1 MLRKRQVIQG
11 TPISGGIVLGHARV
25 ILPGNIEIPEIAV
38 PAYRLRDEAAALD
51 RAIEETIVELKA
63 LRESAGKKVGGPVAR
78 IFDAQLMIAGD
89 YEFLKTV
96 KSEIEARRRNAG
108 FVYNSLVINTT
119 TPLKSSDD
127 PYMRQMAKDIEAVA
141 KKVLSHLSGYSKRD
155 HKFAPSTI
163 LVGKFF
169 SPGDVLSYRQ
179 RKAIGFLVSEGG
191 TNSHMALIAR
201 GLLLPMAVVR
211 HGWNMVPD
219 HSRII
224 LDGSTGTVI
233 VNPTDEDW
241 QEYQKRRKRHGP
253 ALIKRIKKLPHIPP
267 MTRDG
272 KEIGVGANLALPGP
286 ADDILSEQKIPV
298 GLYRTEFLYLAHG
311 AFPDE
316 EAQYGYYQ
324 QIADKFTGT
333 SVIIRTFDLG
343 YDKLSTESVWMSE
356 DNPALGWRGI
366 RPMLDMIPVFKT
378 QIRAILRASTRKN
391 IKIMLPMITELG
403 ELEKA
408 KKLIAQVKFRLRKD
422 ELPFDP
428 DIKIGIMVEVPSAAM
443 TADVLA
449 RKVDF
454 ISIGTNDLT
463 QYTLAVDRM
472 NSRVAHLYSAF
483 HPAVLNLIK
492 MTVEACKKH
501 DIPVSICGEVAGDL
515 LALPLFVGMELDMLS
530 MNPNRIFDFC
540 RAVRKIDSRLVRHMV
555 ASVMASGSLSETMQ
569 KLENFRTAM
578 AQRKR

>member
-1 MLRKRQVIQG
+1 MLRKKQIIQG

-25 ILPGNIEIPEIAV
+25 ILPGNIEVPEIAV

-141 KKVLSHLSGYSKRD
+141 RKVLSHLSGYSKRD
-155 HKFAPSTI
+155 HKFAPNTI

-169 SPGDVLSYRQ
+169 SPGEVLSYRQ

-201 GLLLPMAVVR
+201 GLLLPMVVVR

-233 VNPTDEDW
+233 VNPTDDDW
-241 QEYQKRRKRHGP
+241 QEYQRRRKRLGP
-253 ALIKRIKKLPHIPP
+253 ALIKRIRKLSQIPP
-267 MTRDG
+267 VTRDG

-316 EAQYGYYQ
+316 ETQYRYYQ
-324 QIADKFTGT
+324 QIADKFAGT

-366 RPMLDMIPVFKT
+366 RPMLDMSPVFKT

-408 KKLIAQVKFRLRKD
+408 RKLIAQVKFRLRKD
-422 ELPFDP
+422 GLSFDP
-428 DIKIGIMVEVPSAAM
+428 DIKLGIMVEVPSAAM
-443 TADVLA
+443 TADALA

-454 ISIGTNDLT
+454 MSIGTNDLT

-501 DIPVSICGEVAGDL
+501 DIPVSICGEVAGDI

-530 MNPNRIFDFC
+530 MNPSRIFDFC
-540 RAVRKIDSRLVRHMV
+540 RAVRKIDSRLVRHIV
-555 ASVMASGSLSETMQ
+555 GSVMASGSPSEALQ

-578 AQRKR
+578 AQQKR

>member
-155 HKFAPSTI
+155 HKFAPNTI

-253 ALIKRIKKLPHIPP
+253 ALIKRIKKLPNIPP

>member
-1 MLRKRQVIQG
+1 MLRKRQIIHG
-11 TPISGGIVLGHARV
+11 TPVSGGIVLGHARV
-25 ILPGNIEIPEIAV
+25 ILPGNIEVPEIAV

-96 KSEIEARRRNAG
+96 KSEIQARRRNAG

-127 PYMRQMAKDIEAVA
+127 PYMRQMAKDIEAVT

-155 HKFAPSTI
+155 YKFSPNTI

-169 SPGDVLSYRQ
+169 SPGEVLSYRQ

-201 GLLLPMAVVR
+201 GLLLPMVVVR

-241 QEYQKRRKRHGP
+241 QEYQRRRKRLGP
-253 ALIKRIKKLPHIPP
+253 ALIKRIKKLPQIPP
-267 MTRDG
+267 VTRDG

-316 EAQYGYYQ
+316 ETQHRYYQ
-324 QIADKFTGT
+324 QIADKFAST

-366 RPMLDMIPVFKT
+366 RPMLDMSPVFKT

-422 ELPFDP
+422 GVPFDP

-443 TADVLA
+443 TADALA
-449 RKVDF
+449 RRVDF
-454 ISIGTNDLT
+454 MSIGTNDLT

-540 RAVRKIDSRLVRHMV
+540 RAVRKVDSRLVRHMV
-555 ASVMASGSLSETMQ
+555 GSVMASGSVGETMQ

-578 AQRKR
+578 AQQKR